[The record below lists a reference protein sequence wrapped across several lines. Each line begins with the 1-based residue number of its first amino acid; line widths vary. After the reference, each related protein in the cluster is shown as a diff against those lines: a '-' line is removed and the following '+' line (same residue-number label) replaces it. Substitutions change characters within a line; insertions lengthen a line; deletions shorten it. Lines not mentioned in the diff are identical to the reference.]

1 MGMGR
6 AAMRLLCDEF
16 DEQGRVSWLKT
27 AKPENVPFYTGL
39 GFEVVEESP
48 MLTAHLWF
56 MRRQPQ

>member
-6 AAMRLLCDEF
+6 AVMRLLCEELDEHS
-16 DEQGRVSWLKT
+16 RVAWLET
-27 AKPENVPFYTGL
+27 AKPENVRFYIGL

-48 MLTAHLWF
+48 MLSAHLWF